1 MANRGKVFNDAVT
14 SAKKSLGKEGEL
26 PKQRVN
32 LAQTI
37 DELNKVHDVFD
48 KQRGDL
54 EKTIVDAETG
64 AAKLKAVAK
73 QYSDVID
80 GNDFG
85 LDAKDPKNKKIIA
98 EVTKTMLDA
107 LQGIED
113 FADEASDRLDKLDKL
128 DKVLTNLSRLK

>member
-1 MANRGKVFNDAVT
+1 MCST
-14 SAKKSLGKEGEL
+14 SSVGE
-26 PKQRVN
+26 
-32 LAQTI
+32 
-37 DELNKVHDVFD
+37 
-48 KQRGDL
+48 L

-107 LQGIED
+107 LQAIED
-113 FADEASDRLDKLDKL
+113 FADEASDRLDKLDK
-128 DKVLTNLSRLK
+128 VLTNLSRLK